1 MSGNKAKLGLLVAMA
16 CILASGVAAGLRRPV
31 AAVRKV
37 DLARAL
43 PAALPG
49 WATRELPLG
58 ETETVVEAVR
68 GILNFDSYVYRE
80 FKRGAQVFTFY
91 GAYWSAGLMPAQSVA
106 SHSPD
111 NCWVLAGWTCLEW
124 RSRAALR
131 GAAAGLGPVEERR
144 FGSPGG
150 EVVHVWYWHL
160 QNGRSSAYG
169 FRGDL
174 LRYASR
180 WLQDGFRQIFTG
192 PPEQFFLRISSP
204 RPLEELAGDP
214 GLEQLLGTLSD
225 LVVSAPA
232 GPAS

>member
-1 MSGNKAKLGLLVAMA
+1 MNSNKPKLALLVAMA
-16 CILASGVAAGLRRPV
+16 LILAIGVMAGLRRPV

-43 PAALPG
+43 PALPG

-80 FKRGAQVFTFY
+80 YQRGGHVFTLY

-111 NCWVLAGWTCLEW
+111 HCWVLAGWTCLEW

-144 FGSPGG
+144 FRAPSG
-150 EVVHVWYWHL
+150 ETAYVWFWHL
-160 QNGRSSAYG
+160 QNGRPADYG

-180 WLQDGFRQIFTG
+180 WLRDGFRQIFTG
-192 PPEQFFLRISSP
+192 PAEQFFLRVSSP
-204 RPLEELAGDP
+204 QPLEKLAGDS
-214 GLEQLLGTLSD
+214 GLEQLFGTLSD
-225 LVVSAPA
+225 LA
-232 GPAS
+232 GSVPVMPAS